1 MNSALTVRAGIFE
14 NEPAAE
20 RAVAG
25 LLAAGFSKDWISVV
39 STLPFPHHAEHADIQ
54 AVAPSGAHTR
64 SALALGG
71 AIGSVL
77 GGAAVLL
84 GVAAT
89 GGTGL
94 LAIGPLLGGAAAGG
108 LSGGFIGAMMTRG
121 FEPSIADFFDQALT
135 RGQYLVAVEDSTDS
149 PVLEVADA
157 VFERAGVAS
166 VPLRKG

>member
-1 MNSALTVRAGIFE
+1 MHSALTIRAGIFE

-25 LLAAGFSKDWISVV
+25 LLEAGFAKEWISVV
-39 STLPFPHHAEHADIQ
+39 STLPFPHHAEHADVQ

-64 SALALGG
+64 GALALGG
-71 AIGSVL
+71 TIGSVL
-77 GGAAVLL
+77 GGIAVLI
-84 GVAAT
+84 GVALT

-121 FEPSIADFFDQALT
+121 FEPSIADFFDQALS
-135 RGQYLVAVEDSTDS
+135 RGQYLVAVEDNSAS
-149 PVLEVADA
+149 PPLEEAEA
-157 VFERAGVAS
+157 VFERVGAS
-166 VPLRKG
+166 PVPLRKG